1 MNMDKDTENALWEE
15 LKILQQIID
24 KFDTFSFQITICFL
38 TIFVA
43 VTSYAFVNNDTILPW
58 INFAIIVLFYIYE
71 IAYRIKHVDFL
82 ERSREIQEWLREKDV
97 KDDIKTPYLDK
108 FLDQN
113 IFLNLTKIFDKNLLY
128 IIQKNIH
135 MEEIRSKRNVLEWKM
150 LLNEAKCSL
159 FQSRVSFPYIAAVL
173 INVIVLIILNIRL
186 IIQILSDL

>member
-1 MNMDKDTENALWEE
+1 MEQDIEKALWEE

-24 KFDTFSFQITICFL
+24 KFDTFSFQIKIWFL
-38 TIFVA
+38 IIFFA
-43 VTSYAFVNNDTILPW
+43 ITSYAVVNNDTILLW
-58 INFAIIVLFYIYE
+58 LNFALIILFYTYE

-150 LLNEAKCSL
+150 LLNEAKCSI
-159 FQSRVSFPYIAAVL
+159 FQSRVSFAYLAAFI
-173 INVIVLIILNIRL
+173 INVIMFIALNIRIFIK
-186 IIQILSDL
+186 IISNL